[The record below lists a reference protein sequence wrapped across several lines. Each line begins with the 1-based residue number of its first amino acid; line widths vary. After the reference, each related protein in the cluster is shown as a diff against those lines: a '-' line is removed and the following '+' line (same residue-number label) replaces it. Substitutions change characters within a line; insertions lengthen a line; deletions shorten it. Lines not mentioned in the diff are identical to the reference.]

1 MKHEAP
7 VYHEKILQSGDVCN
21 SCLRIIKQE
30 RLEPTRNGLD
40 DELEAIYERD
50 PRTTEIAYG
59 PARSASNVKGC
70 FCDRCGTESA
80 YDRIWDDEPDDRLAE
95 SRVRELVK
103 AAIRTLEVKGVDI
116 HRSTVARHALQRRR
130 DGEHVD
136 EAIGRAV
143 EAAIVAAMTA
153 DGGADGVQSA

>member
-1 MKHEAP
+1 MEHEAP

-21 SCLRIIKQE
+21 SCLRIIKRE

-40 DELEAIYERD
+40 EELESVFERD

-80 YDRIWDDEPDDRLAE
+80 YDRIWDDEPDDRLSE
-95 SRVRELVK
+95 RRVRELVK

-116 HRSTVARHALQRRR
+116 HRPTLARHALQRRD

-153 DGGADGVQSA
+153 ADDAQEARHA